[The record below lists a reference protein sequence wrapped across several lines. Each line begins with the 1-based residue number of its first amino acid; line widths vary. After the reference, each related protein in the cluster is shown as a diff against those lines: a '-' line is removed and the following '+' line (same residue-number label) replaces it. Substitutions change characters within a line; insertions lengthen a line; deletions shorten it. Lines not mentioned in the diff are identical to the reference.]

1 MQPIIDHI
9 EITVKDLE
17 QTVSFYDQFLPL
29 LGFSLEKKTAAYI
42 ASHDKHVVE
51 YSHPNLCIALTSP
64 RESLK
69 DEAVHRRRP
78 GALHHLAFKAKSR
91 KEVDRVYSKLLEI
104 NADIVSAPRLY
115 PEYHANYYAVFF
127 KAPDG
132 IKFEVVCQE
141 AE

>member
-17 QTVSFYDQFLPL
+17 QTVSFYDRFLPL
-29 LGFSLEKKTAAYI
+29 LGFSPEKKTSAYI

-69 DEAVHRRRP
+69 DETVHRRRP
-78 GALHHLAFKAKSR
+78 GALHHLAFKAETR
-91 KEVDRVYSKLLEI
+91 EEVDSVYSKLLEMK
-104 NADIVSAPRLY
+104 ADIVSVPCLY
-115 PEYHANYYAVFF
+115 PEYHKNYYAVFF
-127 KAPDG
+127 KDPDG
-132 IKFEVVCQE
+132 IKFEVVCQQ

>member
-1 MQPIIDHI
+1 MQPIIDQI

-17 QTVSFYDQFLPL
+17 QTVTFYDQFLPL
-29 LGFSLEKKTAAYI
+29 LGFSPDKKTSAYI

-51 YSHPNLCIALTSP
+51 YSHPKLCIALTSP

-69 DEAVHRRRP
+69 DETIHRRRP
-78 GALHHLAFKAKSR
+78 GALHHLAFKAESR
-91 KEVDRVYSKLLEI
+91 KEVDNVYFKLLEI
-104 NADIVSAPRLY
+104 NADIVCPPRLY
-115 PEYHANYYAVFF
+115 PEYHKNYYAIFF

-132 IKFEVVCQE
+132 IKFEVVCQK

>member
-9 EITVKDLE
+9 EITVKELD
-17 QTVSFYDQFLPL
+17 QTVTFYDQFLPL
-29 LGFSLEKKTAAYI
+29 LGFSPDKKTSAYI
-42 ASHDKHVVE
+42 ESHDKHVVE

-64 RESLK
+64 RDSLK
-69 DEAVHRRRP
+69 DEPVHRRRP
-78 GALHHLAFKAKSR
+78 GALHHLAFKAESR
-91 KEVDRVYSKLLEI
+91 NEVDNVYSKLLEI

-115 PEYHANYYAVFF
+115 PEYHENYYAVFF

-132 IKFEVVCQE
+132 IKFEVVCQK

>member
-9 EITVKDLE
+9 EITVKDLD
-17 QTVSFYDQFLPL
+17 QTVSFYDKFLPL
-29 LGFSLEKKTAAYI
+29 LGFSPDKKTSAYI

-69 DEAVHRRRP
+69 NEAVHRRRP
-78 GALHHLAFKAKSR
+78 GALHHLAFKAESR
-91 KEVDRVYSKLLEI
+91 KEVDNIYTKLLEI
-104 NADIVSAPRLY
+104 SADIISAPRLY
-115 PEYHANYYAVFF
+115 PEYHKNYYAVFF

-132 IKFEVVCQE
+132 IKFEVVCQKE
-141 AE
+141 E

>member
-1 MQPIIDHI
+1 MQPSIDHI

-17 QTVSFYDQFLPL
+17 ETVSFYDQFLPL
-29 LGFSLEKKTAAYI
+29 LGFSLDKKTAAYI
-42 ASHDKHVVE
+42 ASHEKHVVE

-78 GALHHLAFKAKSR
+78 GALHHLAFKAETR
-91 KEVDRVYSKLLEI
+91 KQVDMVHGKLVEM

-115 PEYHANYYAVFF
+115 PEYHPNYYAVFF

-132 IKFEVVCQE
+132 IKFEVVCQKVE
-141 AE
+141 

>member
-1 MQPIIDHI
+1 MEPIIDHI

-29 LGFSLEKKTAAYI
+29 LGFSPDKKTSAYI
-42 ASHDKHVVE
+42 ASHDKQVVE

-69 DEAVHRRRP
+69 GEVVHRRRP
-78 GALHHLAFKAKSR
+78 GALHHLAFKAESR
-91 KEVDRVYSKLLEI
+91 KEVDNIYSKLQEI

-115 PEYHANYYAVFF
+115 PEYHRNYYAVFF

-132 IKFEVVCQE
+132 IKFEVVCQSV
-141 AE
+141 

>member
-1 MQPIIDHI
+1 MEPIIDQI

-29 LGFSLEKKTAAYI
+29 LGFSPDKKTSAYI
-42 ASHDKHVVE
+42 ASHDKQVVE

-69 DEAVHRRRP
+69 DEVVHRRRP
-78 GALHHLAFKAKSR
+78 GALHHLAFKAESR
-91 KEVDRVYSKLLEI
+91 KEVDNIYSKLQEI
-104 NADIVSAPRLY
+104 NADIGSAPRLY
-115 PEYHANYYAVFF
+115 PEYHRNYYAVFF

-132 IKFEVVCQE
+132 IKFEVVCQSV
-141 AE
+141 

>member
-1 MQPIIDHI
+1 MQSIIDHI

-17 QTVSFYDQFLPL
+17 KTVSFYDLFFPL
-29 LGFSLEKKTAAYI
+29 LGFSLEKKTSVYI

-69 DEAVHRRRP
+69 EDTVHRRRP
-78 GALHHLAFKAKSR
+78 GALHHLAFKAESR
-91 KEVDRVYSKLLEI
+91 KEVDGVYSKLVEM
-104 NADIVSAPRLY
+104 NADIVSAPRMY
-115 PEYHANYYAVFF
+115 PEYHESYYAVFF

-132 IKFEVVCQE
+132 IKFEVVCQRVE
-141 AE
+141 

>member
-1 MQPIIDHI
+1 MEPIIDHI

-29 LGFSLEKKTAAYI
+29 LGFSPDKKTSAYI
-42 ASHDKHVVE
+42 ASHDKQVVE

-64 RESLK
+64 RESLN
-69 DEAVHRRRP
+69 DEVVYRRRP
-78 GALHHLAFKAKSR
+78 GALHHLAFKAESR
-91 KEVDRVYSKLLEI
+91 KEVDNIYSKLQEI

-115 PEYHANYYAVFF
+115 PEYHRNYYAVFF

-132 IKFEVVCQE
+132 IKFEVVCQSV
-141 AE
+141 

>member
-17 QTVSFYDQFLPL
+17 QTVSFYDKFLPF
-29 LGFSLEKKTAAYI
+29 LGFSPDKKTSAYI

-64 RESLK
+64 RELLK
-69 DEAVHRRRP
+69 DENVHRRRP
-78 GALHHLAFKAKSR
+78 GALHHLAFKAESR
-91 KEVDRVYSKLLEI
+91 KEVDNIYSKLLEI
-104 NADIVSAPRLY
+104 SADIVSAPRLY
-115 PEYHANYYAVFF
+115 PEYHKNYYAVFF

-132 IKFEVVCQE
+132 IKFEVVCQKE
-141 AE
+141 E

>member
-29 LGFSLEKKTAAYI
+29 LGFSPDKKTAAYI

-69 DEAVHRRRP
+69 DEVVHRRRP
-78 GALHHLAFKAKSR
+78 GALHHLAFKAVTR
-91 KEVDRVYSKLLEI
+91 KEVDAVYAQLVEM

-115 PEYHANYYAVFF
+115 PEYHENYYAVFF

-132 IKFEVVCQE
+132 IKFEVVCQKPE
-141 AE
+141 

>member
-1 MQPIIDHI
+1 MLPIIDHI

-29 LGFSLEKKTAAYI
+29 LGFNLEKKTSAYI

-51 YSHPNLCIALTSP
+51 YVHPNLCIALTSP

-69 DEAVHRRRP
+69 DEIVHRRRP
-78 GALHHLAFKAKSR
+78 GALHHLAFKAESR
-91 KEVDRVYSKLLEI
+91 KKIDLIYSKLMKM
-104 NADIVSAPRLY
+104 NADIVSPPRLY
-115 PEYHANYYAVFF
+115 PEYHQNYYAVFF

-132 IKFEVVCQE
+132 IKFEVVCQQKE
-141 AE
+141 